1 MLDIEQKDAH
11 EVWGIQV
18 PRHANGKY
26 QWPAA
31 IKSKAVERIKG
42 GETIVSIAI
51 EIGANQSLV
60 AKWAADDRD
69 TSARAEGSLSFV
81 EVVASHDP
89 PLAALPVSAPAM
101 ASCDIFLGDV
111 RLAITSDFP
120 AAHLTEI
127 LRAVR
132 ESQ

>member
-1 MLDIEQKDAH
+1 VLDVEQKDAH

-18 PRHANGKY
+18 PRHVNGKY

-31 IKSKAVERIKG
+31 IKIKAVERIKG

-60 AKWAADDRD
+60 AKWAADARVA
-69 TSARAEGSLSFV
+69 SARAEGPLNFV
-81 EVVASHDP
+81 EVVASDDP
-89 PLAALPVSAPAM
+89 PLAVLPVSASAM

-127 LRAVR
+127 QGAMR